1 MDKHKIREWI
11 IYISM
16 GIVVIWLIL
25 KSVGIIQTP
34 FWLEYGIPIS
44 SFILGFLAFYRDFVE
59 KLHEVIKSLAVL
71 TNRVD
76 HIEKDVSHLKT
87 DMTEVKEKMKNIEI
101 KISL

>member
-16 GIVVIWLIL
+16 GIVVIWIIL

-34 FWLEYGIPIS
+34 FWLEYGVPVG
-44 SFILGFLAFYRDFVE
+44 SFIAASLTIYKDLID
-59 KLHEVIKSLAVL
+59 KLHNL
-71 TNRVD
+71 D
-76 HIEKDVSHLKT
+76 KDVHSVKNDVSNLKI
-87 DMTEVKEKMKNIEI
+87 DIKEVKEKVKNIEI